1 MKLTKELIYKNKK
14 GKTLSVYNCIV
25 IEIISTLQRGREK
38 LDAATITIIFI
49 VFSALLAVVLR
60 KIKKDK
66 CLKDFRDDMVTI
78 ELLNGQHYRG
88 KLNLKS
94 SGLQFNYPELIEGEY
109 NLKFLSFLIYKNEYP
124 DIQAVVRY
132 HKDLTEEG
140 KKLRQEDF
148 KRTFQPSRWRKFR
161 RSILNFLK
169 IIKDALIEIIN
180 MMSTHVS
187 KTTPV
192 GAAISSND
200 SQVNKMKN
208 EVYGLV
214 ETSYEPLLE
223 DYIGERVILE
233 LKRDSDWVK
242 YNGVLK
248 DYTAEFIELIDV
260 DYAPEKKG
268 KIDADL
274 IVLRKYGI
282 VRNLSE

>member
-1 MKLTKELIYKNKK
+1 MDPT
-14 GKTLSVYNCIV
+14 
-25 IEIISTLQRGREK
+25 
-38 LDAATITIIFI
+38 TITILFI
-49 VFSALLAVVLR
+49 ILTALVAVVLR

-66 CLKDFRDDMVTI
+66 CLKDFRDDIITL
-78 ELLNGQHYRG
+78 ELLNGQQYRG
-88 KLNLKS
+88 EFKLKS
-94 SGLQFNYPELIEGEY
+94 SGIKFNYPEIIEGEY
-109 NLKFLSFLIYKNEYP
+109 NLKFLSFLLYKNEFP

-140 KKLRQEDF
+140 KKLRAEDF
-148 KRTFQPSRWRKFR
+148 KKTFQPSRWRKIR
-161 RSILNFLK
+161 RSIINFFK
-169 IIKDALIEIIN
+169 VIKDAVIEIVN
-180 MMSTHVS
+180 LLTSHLS

-200 SQVNKMKN
+200 VQVNKMKN

-223 DYIGERVILE
+223 DYIGARVILE
-233 LKRDSDWVK
+233 LKRGDKWVK

-248 DYTAEFIELIDV
+248 DYTVEFIELIDV
-260 DYAPEKKG
+260 DYAPEEKG

>member
-1 MKLTKELIYKNKK
+1 MDATTIAILF
-14 GKTLSVYNCIV
+14 
-25 IEIISTLQRGREK
+25 IIL
-38 LDAATITIIFI
+38 
-49 VFSALLAVVLR
+49 SALVAVVLR
-60 KIKKDK
+60 KVKKDK
-66 CLKDFRDDMVTI
+66 CLKDFRDDIVTL
-78 ELLNGQHYRG
+78 ELLNGQQYRG
-88 KLNLKS
+88 KLKMKS
-94 SGLQFNYPELIEGEY
+94 SGLQFKYPETIEGEY
-109 NLKFLSFLIYKNEYP
+109 NLKFLSFLLYKNEFP

-132 HKDLTEEG
+132 HKDLTAEA
-140 KKLRQEDF
+140 KKLRKEDF
-148 KRTFQPSRWRKFR
+148 KRTFQPSRWRKAR
-161 RSILNFLK
+161 RSSLNFLK
-169 IIKDALIEIIN
+169 IIKDAVIEIIN
-180 MMSTHVS
+180 MMTSHLS

-233 LKRDSDWVK
+233 LKRGNDWVK

-260 DYAPEKKG
+260 DYAPEEKG

-282 VRNLSE
+282 VRNLSQ

>member
-1 MKLTKELIYKNKK
+1 M
-14 GKTLSVYNCIV
+14 
-25 IEIISTLQRGREK
+25 
-38 LDAATITIIFI
+38 DAATITIIFI
-49 VFSALLAVVLR
+49 ILSALVAVVLR

-66 CLKDFRDDMVTI
+66 CLKDFRDDIVTL
-78 ELLNGQHYRG
+78 ELLNGQQYRG
-88 KLNLKS
+88 EMKMKS

-109 NLKFLSFLIYKNEYP
+109 NLKFLSFLLYKNEFP

-132 HKDLTEEG
+132 HRDLTEAGRELR
-140 KKLRQEDF
+140 KKDF
-148 KRTFQPSRWRKFR
+148 QRTFQPSRWRRIR

-169 IIKDALIEIIN
+169 IIKDAVIEIIN
-180 MMSTHVS
+180 MMTSHLS

-233 LKRDSDWVK
+233 LKRGNDWVK

-260 DYAPEKKG
+260 DYAPEEKG

-274 IVLRKYGI
+274 IVLRKYGV

>member
-1 MKLTKELIYKNKK
+1 MDPAT
-14 GKTLSVYNCIV
+14 V
-25 IEIISTLQRGREK
+25 
-38 LDAATITIIFI
+38 TITFIIL
-49 VFSALLAVVLR
+49 SALVAVFIR

-66 CLKDFRDDMVTI
+66 CLKDFRDDLVTI
-78 ELLNGQHYRG
+78 ELLNGQKYKG
-88 KLNLKS
+88 EFKLKS
-94 SGLQFNYPELIEGEY
+94 SGLKFNYLELVEDEQD
-109 NLKFLSFLIYKNEYP
+109 LKFLSFLLYKNEYP

-140 KKLRQEDF
+140 KKLREEDF
-148 KRTFQPSRWRKFR
+148 KRTFHPSRWRKIK
-161 RSILNFLK
+161 RSIINFFK
-169 IIKDALIEIIN
+169 IVKDAVIEIIN
-180 MMSTHVS
+180 LLTSHLS

-200 SQVNKMKN
+200 REVNKMKN
-208 EVYGLV
+208 ELYGLV

-233 LKRDSDWVK
+233 LKRGSEWIK

-260 DYAPEKKG
+260 DYAPEEPG

>member
-1 MKLTKELIYKNKK
+1 M
-14 GKTLSVYNCIV
+14 
-25 IEIISTLQRGREK
+25 
-38 LDAATITIIFI
+38 DAATITIVFI
-49 VFSALLAVVLR
+49 ILSALLAVVIR

-66 CLKDFRDDMVTI
+66 CLKDFRDDIVTL

-88 KLNLKS
+88 ELKLKS
-94 SGLQFNYPELIEGEY
+94 SGLKFNYPELIEDERQF
-109 NLKFLSFLIYKNEYP
+109 KFLSFLLYKNEYP

-140 KKLRQEDF
+140 KKLREEDF
-148 KRTFQPSRWRKFR
+148 KKTFQPSRWRKLR
-161 RSILNFLK
+161 RSTLNFLK
-169 IIKDALIEIIN
+169 IIKDAVIEILN
-180 MMSTHVS
+180 MLTSNLS
-187 KTTPV
+187 KTTAV

-208 EVYGLV
+208 EVYSLV

-233 LKRDSDWVK
+233 LKRGNEWVK

-260 DYAPEKKG
+260 DYGVEESG

>member
-1 MKLTKELIYKNKK
+1 M
-14 GKTLSVYNCIV
+14 
-25 IEIISTLQRGREK
+25 
-38 LDAATITIIFI
+38 DAATVTIIFI
-49 VFSALLAVVLR
+49 ILSALVAVVLR

-66 CLKDFRDDMVTI
+66 CLKDFRDDIVTL
-78 ELLNGQHYRG
+78 ELLNGQQYRG
-88 KLNLKS
+88 EMKMKS

-109 NLKFLSFLIYKNEYP
+109 NLKFLSFLLYKNEFP

-132 HKDLTEEG
+132 HRDLTEAGRELR
-140 KKLRQEDF
+140 KKDF
-148 KRTFQPSRWRKFR
+148 QRTFQPSRWRRIR

-169 IIKDALIEIIN
+169 IIKDAVIEIIN
-180 MMSTHVS
+180 MMTSHLS

-223 DYIGERVILE
+223 EYIGERVILE
-233 LKRDSDWVK
+233 LKRGNDWVK

-260 DYAPEKKG
+260 DYAPEEKG

>member
-1 MKLTKELIYKNKK
+1 M
-14 GKTLSVYNCIV
+14 
-25 IEIISTLQRGREK
+25 
-38 LDAATITIIFI
+38 DAATITILFI
-49 VFSALLAVVLR
+49 IFSALLAVVLR

-66 CLKDFRDDMVTI
+66 CLKDFRDDIITI
-78 ELLNGQHYRG
+78 ELLNDQQYRG
-88 KLNLKS
+88 ELKLKS
-94 SGLQFNYPELIEGEY
+94 SGLKFNYPELIEGEN
-109 NLKFLSFLIYKNEYP
+109 NLKFLSFLLYKNEFP

-132 HKDLTEEG
+132 HKDLTEE
-140 KKLRQEDF
+140 KKRLRKEDF
-148 KRTFQPSRWRKFR
+148 KKTFQPSRWRRIR
-161 RSILNFLK
+161 RSIINFFK
-169 IIKDALIEIIN
+169 VIKDAVIEIIN
-180 MMSTHVS
+180 LMSSHLS

-233 LKRDSDWVK
+233 LKRGSDWVK

-248 DYTAEFIELIDV
+248 DYTAEFIELINV

>member
-1 MKLTKELIYKNKK
+1 
-14 GKTLSVYNCIV
+14 
-25 IEIISTLQRGREK
+25 
-38 LDAATITIIFI
+38 LDATTITIIFI
-49 VFSALLAVVLR
+49 VLSALLAVVLR

-66 CLKDFRDDMVTI
+66 CLKDFRDDTVTL
-78 ELLNGQHYRG
+78 ELLNGQQYKG
-88 KLNLKS
+88 ELKIKS
-94 SGLQFNYPELIEGEY
+94 SGLKFDYPELIKDQQ
-109 NLKFLSFLIYKNEYP
+109 NLEFLSFLLYKNEYP

-140 KKLRQEDF
+140 KKLREEDF
-148 KRTFQPSRWRKFR
+148 SKTFHPSRWRKLKR
-161 RSILNFLK
+161 AILNFLK
-169 IIKDALIEIIN
+169 IIKDAVIEIFN
-180 MMSTHVS
+180 MITSHLS

-233 LKRDSDWVK
+233 LKRGSEWLK

-260 DYAPEKKG
+260 DYAPETSG
-268 KIDADL
+268 RIDADL

-282 VRNLSE
+282 VRNLSK

>member
-1 MKLTKELIYKNKK
+1 M
-14 GKTLSVYNCIV
+14 
-25 IEIISTLQRGREK
+25 
-38 LDAATITIIFI
+38 DAAAITIIFI
-49 VFSALLAVVLR
+49 ILSALIAIIIR

-66 CLKDFRDDMVTI
+66 CLKDFRDDIVTL
-78 ELLNGQHYRG
+78 ELLNGQQYRG
-88 KLNLKS
+88 EFKLKS
-94 SGLQFNYPELIEGEY
+94 SGIKFNYPDLIKDESQ
-109 NLKFLSFLIYKNEYP
+109 LKFLSFLLYKNEYP
-124 DIQAVVRY
+124 DIQVLVRY

-140 KKLRQEDF
+140 KKLREKDF
-148 KRTFQPSRWRKFR
+148 KKTFQPSRWRKLR
-161 RSILNFLK
+161 RSTLNFLK
-169 IIKDALIEIIN
+169 IIKDAVIEIIN
-180 MMSTHVS
+180 MMTSHLS

-208 EVYGLV
+208 EVYSLV

-233 LKRDSDWVK
+233 LKRGSEWVK

-260 DYAPEKKG
+260 DYGAEKSG

>member
-1 MKLTKELIYKNKK
+1 MD
-14 GKTLSVYNCIV
+14 V
-25 IEIISTLQRGREK
+25 
-38 LDAATITIIFI
+38 ATITIIFI
-49 VFSALLAVVLR
+49 ILSALVAVVLR

-66 CLKDFRDDMVTI
+66 CLKDFRDDIVTL
-78 ELLNGQHYRG
+78 ELLNSQQYKGELQMR
-88 KLNLKS
+88 S
-94 SGLQFNYPELIEGEY
+94 SGLKFVYPELIEGEH
-109 NLKFLSFLIYKNEYP
+109 NLKFLSFLLYKNEYP

-132 HKDLTEEG
+132 HRDLTEEG
-140 KKLRQEDF
+140 KRLRKEDF
-148 KRTFQPSRWRKFR
+148 QRTFKPSRWRRIR

-169 IIKDALIEIIN
+169 IIKDAVIEIIN
-180 MMSTHVS
+180 MMTSNLS

-233 LKRDSDWVK
+233 LKRGNDWVK

-260 DYAPEKKG
+260 DYAPETSG

-274 IVLRKYGI
+274 IVLRKYGV
-282 VRNLSE
+282 VRNLSK

>member
-1 MKLTKELIYKNKK
+1 
-14 GKTLSVYNCIV
+14 
-25 IEIISTLQRGREK
+25 
-38 LDAATITIIFI
+38 LDAATVTIIFI
-49 VFSALLAVVLR
+49 ILSALVAVVLR

-66 CLKDFRDDMVTI
+66 CLKDFRDDIVTL
-78 ELLNGQHYRG
+78 ELLNGQQYRG
-88 KLNLKS
+88 EMKIKS

-109 NLKFLSFLIYKNEYP
+109 NLKFLSFLLYKNEYP
-124 DIQAVVRY
+124 DIQAVIRY
-132 HKDLTEEG
+132 HRDLTETG
-140 KKLRQEDF
+140 KKLRKEDF
-148 KRTFQPSRWRKFR
+148 QRTFQPSRWRRIR

-169 IIKDALIEIIN
+169 IIKDAVIEIIN
-180 MMSTHVS
+180 MMTSHLS

-233 LKRDSDWVK
+233 LKRGNDWVK

-260 DYAPEKKG
+260 DYAPEEKG

-274 IVLRKYGI
+274 IVLRKYGV

>member
-1 MKLTKELIYKNKK
+1 
-14 GKTLSVYNCIV
+14 
-25 IEIISTLQRGREK
+25 
-38 LDAATITIIFI
+38 LDAAAITIIFI
-49 VFSALLAVVLR
+49 ILSALIAVVIR

-66 CLKDFRDDMVTI
+66 CLKDFRDDMVTL
-78 ELLNGQHYRG
+78 ELLNGQQYRG
-88 KLNLKS
+88 KLHLKS
-94 SGLQFNYPELIEGEY
+94 SGLQFNYPEIIEAE
-109 NLKFLSFLIYKNEYP
+109 NKLKFLSFLLYKNEYP

-140 KKLRQEDF
+140 KKLREKDF
-148 KRTFQPSRWRKFR
+148 RKTFQPSRWRRLR
-161 RSILNFLK
+161 RSTLNFLK
-169 IIKDALIEIIN
+169 IIKDAVIEIIN
-180 MMSTHVS
+180 MMTSNLS

-200 SQVNKMKN
+200 NQVNKMKN
-208 EVYGLV
+208 EVYNLV

-233 LKRDSDWVK
+233 LKRGSDWVK

-248 DYTAEFIELIDV
+248 DYTAEFIELINV
-260 DYAPEKKG
+260 DYAPEEKG

>member
-1 MKLTKELIYKNKK
+1 
-14 GKTLSVYNCIV
+14 
-25 IEIISTLQRGREK
+25 

-49 VFSALLAVVLR
+49 ILSALVAVVLR

-66 CLKDFRDDMVTI
+66 CLKDFRDDIVTL
-78 ELLNGQHYRG
+78 ELLNGQQYRG
-88 KLNLKS
+88 EMKMKS

-109 NLKFLSFLIYKNEYP
+109 NLKFLSFLLYKNEFP

-132 HKDLTEEG
+132 HRDLTEAG
-140 KKLRQEDF
+140 KELRKKDF
-148 KRTFQPSRWRKFR
+148 QRTFQPSRWRRIR

-169 IIKDALIEIIN
+169 IIKDAVIEIIN
-180 MMSTHVS
+180 MMTSHLS

-223 DYIGERVILE
+223 EYIGERVILE
-233 LKRDSDWVK
+233 LKRGNDWVK

-260 DYAPEKKG
+260 DYAPEEKG

>member
-1 MKLTKELIYKNKK
+1 M
-14 GKTLSVYNCIV
+14 
-25 IEIISTLQRGREK
+25 
-38 LDAATITIIFI
+38 DAATITILFI
-49 VFSALLAVVLR
+49 ILSALVAVVLR

-66 CLKDFRDDMVTI
+66 CLKDFRDDI
-78 ELLNGQHYRG
+78 IILELLNGQQYRG
-88 KLNLKS
+88 ELNLKS
-94 SGLQFNYPELIEGEY
+94 SGMQFNYPEVIEAE
-109 NLKFLSFLIYKNEYP
+109 NKLKFLSFLLYKNEYP

-140 KKLRQEDF
+140 KKLRKEDF
-148 KRTFQPSRWRKFR
+148 RKTFQPSRWRKLR
-161 RSILNFLK
+161 RSIFNFLK
-169 IIKDALIEIIN
+169 IIKDAVIEIIN
-180 MMSTHVS
+180 MMTSHLS

-208 EVYGLV
+208 EVYSLV

-233 LKRDSDWVK
+233 LKRGTDWVK

-260 DYAPEKKG
+260 DYAPETSG

>member
-1 MKLTKELIYKNKK
+1 
-14 GKTLSVYNCIV
+14 
-25 IEIISTLQRGREK
+25 
-38 LDAATITIIFI
+38 LDAATVTIIFI
-49 VFSALLAVVLR
+49 ILSALVAVVLR

-66 CLKDFRDDMVTI
+66 CLKDFRDDIVTL
-78 ELLNGQHYRG
+78 ELLNGQQYRG
-88 KLNLKS
+88 EMKMKS

-109 NLKFLSFLIYKNEYP
+109 NLKFLSFLLYKNEFP

-132 HKDLTEEG
+132 HRDLTEAGRELR
-140 KKLRQEDF
+140 KKDF
-148 KRTFQPSRWRKFR
+148 QRTFQPSRWRRIR

-169 IIKDALIEIIN
+169 IIKDAVIEIIN
-180 MMSTHVS
+180 MMTSHLS

-223 DYIGERVILE
+223 EYIGERVILE
-233 LKRDSDWVK
+233 LKRGNDWVK

-260 DYAPEKKG
+260 DYAPEEKG

>member
-1 MKLTKELIYKNKK
+1 
-14 GKTLSVYNCIV
+14 
-25 IEIISTLQRGREK
+25 
-38 LDAATITIIFI
+38 LDAGAITIIFI
-49 VFSALLAVVLR
+49 IFSALVAVVLR

-78 ELLNGQHYRG
+78 ELLSGQQYRG
-88 KLNLKS
+88 ELTLKS

-124 DIQAVVRY
+124 DIQALVRY

-148 KRTFQPSRWRKFR
+148 QKTFHPSRWRKLR

-169 IIKDALIEIIN
+169 IIKDAVIEIIN

-233 LKRDSDWVK
+233 LKRGSDWVK

>member
-1 MKLTKELIYKNKK
+1 M
-14 GKTLSVYNCIV
+14 
-25 IEIISTLQRGREK
+25 
-38 LDAATITIIFI
+38 
-49 VFSALLAVVLR
+49 LAVVLR

-66 CLKDFRDDMVTI
+66 CLKDFRNDIVTI
-78 ELLNGQHYRG
+78 ELLNGQQYKG
-88 KLNLKS
+88 EFKLKS
-94 SGLQFNYPELIEGEY
+94 SGLKFNYPELIQDQH
-109 NLKFLSFLIYKNEYP
+109 NLKFLSFLLYKNEYP

-132 HKDLTEEG
+132 HKDLTEEAE
-140 KKLRQEDF
+140 KLREDDF
-148 KRTFQPSRWRKFR
+148 QKTFHPSRWRRIR
-161 RSILNFLK
+161 RSIINLLK
-169 IIKDALIEIIN
+169 VIKDAVIEILN
-180 MMSTHVS
+180 LLTSHLS

-200 SQVNKMKN
+200 KEVNKMKN

-233 LKRDSDWVK
+233 LKKGSGWVK

-248 DYTAEFIELIDV
+248 DYTTEFIELIDV
-260 DYAPEKKG
+260 DYAPEEKG

-282 VRNLSE
+282 VRNLSK

>member
-1 MKLTKELIYKNKK
+1 M
-14 GKTLSVYNCIV
+14 
-25 IEIISTLQRGREK
+25 
-38 LDAATITIIFI
+38 DAAAITIIFI
-49 VFSALLAVVLR
+49 ILSALLAVVLK

-66 CLKDFRDDMVTI
+66 CLKDFRDDIVTL
-78 ELLNGQHYRG
+78 ELLNGNQYKG
-88 KLNLKS
+88 KMKLKTT
-94 SGLQFNYPELIEGEY
+94 GLKFDYPELIQDEN

-132 HKDLTEEG
+132 HKDLTEAG
-140 KKLRQEDF
+140 KELREKDF
-148 KRTFQPSRWRKFR
+148 KKTFHPSRWRKIR
-161 RSILNFLK
+161 RSAINFFK
-169 IIKDALIEIIN
+169 IIKDAVIEILNLMTSHI
-180 MMSTHVS
+180 S

-200 SQVNKMKN
+200 REVNKMKN
-208 EVYGLV
+208 ELYGLV

-233 LKRDSDWVK
+233 LKRGSDWVK

-260 DYAPEKKG
+260 DYAPEKSG
-268 KIDADL
+268 KINADMV
-274 IVLRKYGI
+274 VLRKYGI

>member
-1 MKLTKELIYKNKK
+1 
-14 GKTLSVYNCIV
+14 
-25 IEIISTLQRGREK
+25 
-38 LDAATITIIFI
+38 LDPATITISFI
-49 VFSALLAVVLR
+49 ILSALIAVVVR

-66 CLKDFRDDMVTI
+66 CLKDFRDDMVTL
-78 ELLNGQHYRG
+78 ELLNGQQYRG
-88 KLNLKS
+88 ELKLKS
-94 SGLQFNYPELIEGEY
+94 SGLKFNYPDLIEDESQ
-109 NLKFLSFLIYKNEYP
+109 LKFLSFLLYKNEYP

-140 KKLRQEDF
+140 RELREKDF
-148 KRTFQPSRWRKFR
+148 KKTFQPSRWRKLR
-161 RSILNFLK
+161 RSTLNFLK
-169 IIKDALIEIIN
+169 IIKDSVIEIVN
-180 MMSTHVS
+180 MMTSHLS

-208 EVYGLV
+208 EVYSLV

-233 LKRDSDWVK
+233 LKRGNDWVK

-260 DYAPEKKG
+260 DYAPETG
-268 KIDADL
+268 GRIDADL